1 MVDNRDNRDTL
12 KLLVIKNE
20 QLITQSVLRN
30 KYSQIL
36 KSI

>member
-20 QLITQSVLRN
+20 QLITQSVLKS
-30 KYSQIL
+30 KYIQIL

>member
-20 QLITQSVLRN
+20 QLITKSVLRS